1 MTQNADGG
9 DDDEEEVYVDLDT
22 EGNVIE
28 RNGVKKESEE
38 DDVIEEKNGKEKDGD
53 NEEHR
58 MDDKKKVEA
67 GKLGASSSGGWVH
80 RSLGTRGTK
89 LPYDTV
95 ARNPLF
101 VDASHVADNELLL
114 LSHHFHPSV
123 GVFAKALLE
132 GREINYGGDAL
143 NDFTLMAFLD
153 RFAFRNPKEVVK
165 SGNRVVRKKA
175 HDPWGVRKLAVGSNV
190 RFILIF

>member
-1 MTQNADGG
+1 MIVEES
-9 DDDEEEVYVDLDT
+9 DE
-22 EGNVIE
+22 
-28 RNGVKKESEE
+28 
-38 DDVIEEKNGKEKDGD
+38 
-53 NEEHR
+53 
-58 MDDKKKVEA
+58 KKVQA

-80 RSLGTRGTK
+80 KNIGARGAK
-89 LPYDTV
+89 SPYDSV

-101 VDASHVADNELLL
+101 VDAGKVADSELLL
-114 LSHHFHPSV
+114 LSNHYHPSV
-123 GVFAKALLE
+123 AVFAKALLE

-165 SGNRVVRKKA
+165 TSEGSRIVRKKA

-190 RFILIF
+190 SCYRPNLTGIQIHLP